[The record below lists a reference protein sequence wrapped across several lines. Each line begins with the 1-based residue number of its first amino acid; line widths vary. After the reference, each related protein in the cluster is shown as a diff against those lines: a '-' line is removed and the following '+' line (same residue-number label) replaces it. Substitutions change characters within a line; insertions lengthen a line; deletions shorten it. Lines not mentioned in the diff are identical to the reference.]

1 MPPSLCFTLHF
12 PENKPLSSCIAK
24 NPFTFQCP
32 WTALRPAPCSVART
46 VYFYFRLSNPS
57 SIAVVTSSAALSHL
71 PPNIFDHITLFYAAT
86 IVHHCIDRAVAA
98 GLMEIDFPSTIVEE
112 KMSSPRRGEMLRGWW
127 MCFCFSAAPTRED
140 NEQRIMHQ
148 FWLIANGK
156 SHERWMCVIWD
167 DEELDFILGIGKVGG
182 CGD

>member
-1 MPPSLCFTLHF
+1 MPPSLFFTLHF
-12 PENKPLSSCIAK
+12 PEIKPLSSCIAK
-24 NPFTFQCP
+24 NPFTFRCP
-32 WTALRPAPCSVART
+32 WTALRPAPGSVARIA
-46 VYFYFRLSNPS
+46 YFYFRLSNPS

-112 KMSSPRRGEMLRGWW
+112 KMSSPEEERCLGGGE
-127 MCFCFSAAPTRED
+127 CVFVFAAAPTRED

-167 DEELDFILGIGKVGG
+167 DEE
-182 CGD
+182 